1 MNPDH
6 LLDQANLLIQASV
19 AGAPRQVDLRR
30 AISTAYYALFHFA
43 MSAAADMAV
52 SKAARR
58 NNPDGYA
65 RAYQSIN
72 HDELV
77 KRAQE
82 ARAVGRN
89 IAAFADA
96 IVALQQARHRADYD
110 PRYRVSKS
118 EAVAK
123 VLTARAAIARFE
135 GAGEEERKACL
146 AMLLFKRR
154 RP

>member
-58 NNPDGYA
+58 NNPDGHA

-82 ARAVGRN
+82 ARAGR
-89 IAAFADA
+89 
-96 IVALQQARHRADYD
+96 
-110 PRYRVSKS
+110 P
-118 EAVAK
+118 
-123 VLTARAAIARFE
+123 
-135 GAGEEERKACL
+135 
-146 AMLLFKRR
+146 
-154 RP
+154 